1 MLLQTS
7 TSFLILQDP
16 SSDMLRYKG
25 QIGTSLGTF
34 RDMKQQKGKVQR
46 QKWTGLATD
55 VDK

>member
-34 RDMKQQKGKVQR
+34 RDMQEQKGTVQR
-46 QKWTGLATD
+46 HM
-55 VDK
+55 